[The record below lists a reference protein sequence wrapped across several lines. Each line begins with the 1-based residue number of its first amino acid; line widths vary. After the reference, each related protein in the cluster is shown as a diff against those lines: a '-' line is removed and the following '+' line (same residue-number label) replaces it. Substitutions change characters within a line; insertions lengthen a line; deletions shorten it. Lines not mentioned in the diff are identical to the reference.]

1 MLFLGG
7 DKMVKV
13 ITYGTFDLLHEGHIR
28 LLRRAKAL
36 GDYLIVGVTS
46 DTFDRARGKINV
58 VQSSAERMQAVKD
71 LGIAD
76 EIIIEEY
83 EGQKIDDIK
92 RYGVDIFTVGSDWEG
107 KFDYLKE
114 YCQVVYLERTKGI
127 SSSQVR
133 AEESKLRLGFVGK
146 SNLVFKSIREAKFVN
161 GVYLAG
167 LCTKH
172 PEMIPNDLKDK
183 IDIYDNL
190 DGLFEVSDAVYIV
203 SSPNKHYDQIRRA
216 LNKGKHVLCESPICL
231 EEKQWQELKALAKEK
246 NLFLMDSLKTAY
258 STAYYHLL
266 LMLKTGVIGE
276 VISVDATSTSLVDI
290 QGLENLSEEWSSF
303 TSWGTTNLMAIYQIL
318 GTDVKNR
325 DFVAKYR
332 DANNDFD
339 IFVKSN
345 MTFPH
350 ATASSKCGIG
360 IKSEGD
366 LVISGTKGY
375 IYVPAPWWKTD
386 YFEVRFENSSDNKK
400 VFYQLEG
407 EGIRYELL
415 SFARSIKSGK
425 SYSYIDDN
433 VSLAIVKTM
442 EAFYEKKDLITI

>member
-1 MLFLGG
+1 
-7 DKMVKV
+7 MVKV
-13 ITYGTFDLLHEGHIR
+13 ITYGTFDLLHAGHIR
-28 LLRRAKAL
+28 LLKRAKAL

-46 DTFDRARGKINV
+46 DTFDRSRGKINV
-58 VQSSAERMQAVKD
+58 VQSLPERIQSVKD

-92 RYGVDIFTVGSDWEG
+92 RYGIDIFTVGSDWIG

-133 AEESKLRLGFVGK
+133 AAESKLRLGFVGK
-146 SNLVFKSIREAKFVN
+146 SNLVFKSIRESSFVN
-161 GVYLAG
+161 GISVAG

-172 PEMIPNDLKDK
+172 SELVPNDLKDK
-183 IDIYDNL
+183 IAVYDSL
-190 DGLFEVSDAVYIV
+190 DSLLEVCDAIYIV
-203 SSPNKHYDQIRRA
+203 SSPNKHYDQIKRA
-216 LNKGKHVLCESPICL
+216 LNKNKHVLCESPICL
-231 EEKQWQELKALAKEK
+231 EEKQWLELKKTAKKK
-246 NLFLMDSLKTAY
+246 NLVLMDSIKTAY
-258 STAYYHLL
+258 SAAYYHLL
-266 LMLKTGVIGE
+266 LMLKTGVIGDI
-276 VISVDATSTSLVDI
+276 ISVDATSTSLVDV

-303 TSWGTTNLMAIYQIL
+303 TSWGPASLMAIYQIL
-318 GTDVKNR
+318 GTDVRKF
-325 DFVAKYR
+325 DFVTKYK
-332 DANNDFD
+332 DTSQDFD
-339 IFVKSN
+339 IFVKFN
-345 MTFPH
+345 IAFDH
-350 ATASSKCGIG
+350 ATASSKSGIG

-386 YFEVRFENSSDNKK
+386 YFEIRFENQSENKK

-415 SFARSIKSGK
+415 SFLRFVKTGK
-425 SYSYIDDN
+425 DYSYIDDN

-442 EAFYEKKDLITI
+442 EAFYAKKNLIII